1 MGILLKPSF
10 YATATTGILI
20 LILIIIGLRSYNEI
34 KMFDT
39 YRLLILISMFAII
52 ISIHGVLHLGLEA
65 VYDYNPLEIL
75 FGNKNIEK
83 FTK

>member
-20 LILIIIGLRSYNEI
+20 LILIILGLRSYNEI

>member
-20 LILIIIGLRSYNEI
+20 LILIILGLKSYNEI

>member
-10 YATATTGILI
+10 YSTATTGILI
-20 LILIIIGLRSYNEI
+20 LILIILGLKSYNEI

-39 YRLLILISMFAII
+39 YRLLILISIFTII
-52 ISIHGVLHLGLEA
+52 ISIHGILHLGLEA
-65 VYDYNPLEIL
+65 LYDYNPLEIL

-83 FTK
+83 

>member
-39 YRLLILISMFAII
+39 YRLLVLVGMFAII

-83 FTK
+83 FMK

>member
-10 YATATTGILI
+10 YSTVVTGILI
-20 LILIIIGLRSYNEI
+20 LILIILGLKSYDEI
-34 KMFDT
+34 KTFDT
-39 YRLLILISMFAII
+39 YRLFILVGIFTILIG
-52 ISIHGVLHLGLEA
+52 IHGVLHLGLEA
-65 VYDYNPLEIL
+65 LYDYNPLEIL